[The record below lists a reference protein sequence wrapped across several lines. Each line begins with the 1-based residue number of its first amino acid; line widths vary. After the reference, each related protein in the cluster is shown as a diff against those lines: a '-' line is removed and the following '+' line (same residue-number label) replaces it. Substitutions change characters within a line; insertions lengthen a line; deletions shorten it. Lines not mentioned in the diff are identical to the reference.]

1 MNFKEECKPTLLLK
15 EIFELGLSA
24 VFPNITIALR
34 IFNSLPA
41 SVASGERTCNVS
53 KQIKTYHSST
63 IGQERLNGL
72 AMLNINCDIA
82 RKLAFPK

>member
-1 MNFKEECKPTLLLK
+1 MNFKEECKPILLLK

-41 SVASGERTCNVS
+41 SVASGERTFNVL
-53 KQIKTYHSST
+53 KLKTYHRSI
-63 IGQERLNGL
+63 IGQERLNEL

>member
-34 IFNSLPA
+34 IFNSFPA
-41 SVASGERTCNVS
+41 SVATGERTFNVL
-53 KQIKTYHSST
+53 KQLKTYRST